1 MPKPNTPDFE
11 KILDWLE
18 GRLPADEAATVA
30 RYVESAGPEVRSEVD
45 WLREFRE
52 VSADTVF
59 ATPPP
64 EVRETLTHRFES
76 YARSAREP
84 GLLERLLASLT
95 FDSGLQPAL
104 SGVRSAGAQETQQQ
118 LVYATDLADVAINIQ
133 RRQNRRLYLSG
144 QIFPT
149 GDVEP
154 EGFIV
159 QLLRGSKEVGIA
171 AADDLGEFAF
181 RELEPGTYE
190 LVLSNE
196 EYEILIPP
204 IEAQA

>member
-1 MPKPNTPDFE
+1 MPRPNTPDFE

-18 GRLPADEAATVA
+18 GRLPEDEAAAVA

-52 VSADTVF
+52 ISAGTVF
-59 ATPPP
+59 DTPPP
-64 EVRETLTHRFES
+64 EVRETLARRFES
-76 YARSAREP
+76 RARKP
-84 GLLERLLASLT
+84 GLLERMLASLT
-95 FDSGLQPAL
+95 FDSGRQSAL
-104 SGVRSAGAQETQQQ
+104 AGVRSGGAQESRQQ
-118 LVYATDLADVAINIQ
+118 LVYATDLADVAVNIQ
-133 RRQNRRLYLSG
+133 QRQNRRLDLSG

-159 QLLRGSKEVGIA
+159 QLLRGSKEAGITI
-171 AADDLGEFAF
+171 ADDLGEFAF
-181 RELEPGTYE
+181 RELEPDTYE
-190 LVLSNE
+190 LVLSNG

-204 IEAQA
+204 IEARA